1 MPATKRRHHQVKIDS
16 RSSSPE
22 IKEKE
27 DVNKLL
33 ISACVIVLSRV
44 HPKGMTSKELSAELL
59 GDSTLSLPSNLS
71 STTLSSRLNG
81 LFRKYHGDSPEPT
94 VDQLSILP
102 IRRETSSDLPKR
114 LVYTYSPPEH
124 AEADEPATPPADE
137 DEPVAKRPHI
147 EERDEEAPEEI
158 TFTSPVSHTPS
169 ESGSISENDQVEP
182 VPELERVNSD
192 VSDLISEPSEPR
204 NSAHNTPA
212 PSQETETLES
222 VLSRI
227 PSIAGRPMNK
237 VNLYY
242 DALGTEALSAVLN
255 SGPYPMEYP
264 SWNLDFTTEFV
275 SPESVALEDLDSF
288 LC

>member
-1 MPATKRRHHQVKIDS
+1 MPATKRRHQQVKIES
-16 RSSSPE
+16 RSASPE

-33 ISACVIVLSRV
+33 ISACVKVLSRV

-94 VDQLSILP
+94 DDQLSVLP

-114 LVYTYSPPEH
+114 LVYTYCEPEH
-124 AEADEPATPPADE
+124 SEANEPVTPPADE
-137 DEPVAKRPHI
+137 DEPVAKRPRF
-147 EERDEEAPEEI
+147 EEREETREEV

-169 ESGSISENDQVEP
+169 ESGSASEIDQVEP
-182 VPELERVNSD
+182 VPELERVGSD
-192 VSDLISEPSEPR
+192 VSDLISEPGEPTP
-204 NSAHNTPA
+204 SAHTDA
-212 PSQETETLES
+212 PNQAAETLES

-255 SGPYPMEYP
+255 SGPYPLELS
-264 SWNLDFTTEFV
+264 SWNIDFTSEFV
-275 SPESVALEDLDSF
+275 LPESVAPEDLDSF